1 MRLLL
6 ELKTTQ
12 GLTYVCISHD
22 MDLLTS
28 FATEIAVMH
37 DGRIERPHP
46 VLMPQGAVA

>member
-6 ELKTTQ
+6 GLKGTQ

-28 FATEIAVMH
+28 FATEIAVMD
-37 DGRIERPHP
+37 DGRIEKPHP
-46 VLMPQGAVA
+46 VLMPQGVRS